1 MEIPVSELYILIKI
15 NILSLNVIFITLLFV
30 LFIIKIDLYLRRDD
44 LRLKNASSIIIKK
57 NISIIVIIK
66 EILYKIV
73 RIKLN
78 I

>member
-1 MEIPVSELYILIKI
+1 MEIPVSELYISIKI
-15 NILSLNVIFITLLFV
+15 NILLLNVIFV
-30 LFIIKIDLYLRRDD
+30 LFIIKIDLCLRESD

-66 EILYKIV
+66 EISYKV
-73 RIKLN
+73 ARIKSN